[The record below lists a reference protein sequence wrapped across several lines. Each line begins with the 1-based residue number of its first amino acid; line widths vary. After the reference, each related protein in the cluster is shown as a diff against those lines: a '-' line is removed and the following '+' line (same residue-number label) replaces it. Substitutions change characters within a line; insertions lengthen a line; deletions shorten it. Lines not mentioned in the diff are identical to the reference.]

1 MPIDE
6 RFRASMPR
14 GLPLVKLG
22 LFSGG
27 DYQHSVAQD
36 WNEEETC
43 YLSLPLPIIA
53 AITPMRLQ
61 YTMITLH
68 TNFGDIQIELNI
80 DKAPVSSRNFKKY
93 CEDGFYDGTIFH
105 RVINGFMIQGGG
117 LTELMDE
124 KETRA
129 PITNEANRGLK
140 NIAGTIAMARTDA
153 PHSAT
158 AQFFI
163 NLDDNDFLDHTAKT
177 NNGWGYAVFGK
188 VTMGMDV
195 VYKIAE
201 VHTLSRMGH
210 DDVPAET
217 VMIERATI
225 EA

>member
-1 MPIDE
+1 
-6 RFRASMPR
+6 
-14 GLPLVKLG
+14 
-22 LFSGG
+22 
-27 DYQHSVAQD
+27 
-36 WNEEETC
+36 
-43 YLSLPLPIIA
+43 
-53 AITPMRLQ
+53 
-61 YTMITLH
+61 MITLH
-68 TNFGDIQIELNI
+68 TNVGDIQIELNK

-93 CEDGFYDGTIFH
+93 CEDGFYNGTIFH
-105 RVINGFMIQGGG
+105 RVIKGFMIQGGG

-140 NIAGTIAMARTDA
+140 NTVGTIAMARTDA

-195 VYKIAE
+195 VNQIA
-201 VHTLSRMGH
+201 RY
-210 DDVPAET
+210 
-217 VMIERATI
+217 IRYRAWGMMMCQQRPL
-225 EA
+225 